1 MSYQH
6 ANKYS
11 LKWRTR
17 VVWHD
22 ITHINWSRHTDECF
36 ICNTCYIYASR
47 CVMSRSSCSV
57 GCIHTPRRVKL
68 NESFV
73 WETRLIQIRLLKLQ
87 DSLIICIC
95 RCIDICRCFDSFVCR
110 CTCIWYMCVYWYTY
124 CMYIRQCA
132 YMYTYV
138 YMYICTYRHGCMS
151 STSLANSATGE
162 YSERPAPWPT
172 SSSRTMCSGCGR

>member
-6 ANKYS
+6 ANKSS

-73 WETRLIQIRLLKLQ
+73 WETRLIQIRWLKLQ

-110 CTCIWYMCVYWYTY
+110 CTCIWYMCVGAHVYGT
-124 CMYIRQCA
+124 CVYIDIHTVCILGS
-132 YMYTYV
+132 V
-138 YMYICTYRHGCMS
+138 HICTPMCICIYVR
-151 STSLANSATGE
+151 TDTGVWA
-162 YSERPAPWPT
+162 APH
-172 SSSRTMCSGCGR
+172 